1 MKIQLKKRLFKDGI
15 RNGKSI
21 LTLSIILSVA
31 VVSGAIAGA
40 ILGLTHDLP
49 QIRSLE
55 SFTPTA
61 VTRLYSADKV
71 LLAEV
76 FIEKRDPVP
85 LNIIPHYLK
94 AALIAT
100 EDRKFYSHSGVDL
113 KAIFRA
119 IVKDIWAGEFAE
131 GASTITQQLATS
143 SWSGV
148 TQRTKL

>member
-1 MKIQLKKRLFKDGI
+1 MRIQLKTRFFKNGI
-15 RNGKSI
+15 RSGKSM
-21 LTLSIILSVA
+21 LTLPIILSVA
-31 VVSGAIAGA
+31 VVSGVIAGA

-55 SFTPTA
+55 SFTPTS
-61 VTRLYSADKV
+61 VTRLYSVDKV

-85 LNIIPHYLK
+85 LKIIPHYLK

-113 KAIFRA
+113 KAILRA
-119 IVKDIWAGEFAE
+119 IVRDICHAKQSSEKLRRHCWP
-131 GASTITQQLATS
+131 S

-148 TQRTKL
+148 TPKTKL